1 MSETMADYEDQINAS
16 FRSFREG
23 DTVTGEVVSVEEE
36 EVLLDL
42 RSFSQG
48 VIPSGE
54 YSDDPNFHAMDEIR
68 TGEMLTAVVLS
79 PDDGQGRVL
88 LSLREAK
95 REEAWEQVE
104 KALEGGATLVQ
115 LREKELPE
123 ADVQREAEELLE
135 LCHRYGVKLIL
146 DDDVELAAKVG
157 ADGVH
162 IGQSDMELAHARE
175 ILGPDKIIGVTA
187 KTVEQ
192 AKAAE
197 AGGADYLGSGAVF
210 GSTTKKDAIPMKHE
224 LLEEICHSVKIPV
237 VAIGG
242 ITAENVLQLKG
253 RGIAGVA
260 VVSGIFACEDIE
272 TGTRHLGELVEQI
285 I

>member
-1 MSETMADYEDQINAS
+1 MNNMKKEQLRLYAVTDRTWLGNETLY
-16 FRSFREG
+16 
-23 DTVTGEVVSVEEE
+23 
-36 EVLLDL
+36 
-42 RSFSQG
+42 
-48 VIPSGE
+48 
-54 YSDDPNFHAMDEIR
+54 
-68 TGEMLTAVVLS
+68 
-79 PDDGQGRVL
+79 
-88 LSLREAK
+88 
-95 REEAWEQVE
+95 EQVE

-123 ADVQREAEELLE
+123 ADVQKEAEELLE

-197 AGGADYLGSGAVF
+197 AGGADYLGSGAVRDF
-210 GSTTKKDAIPMKHE
+210 CDFNTAAGFIIVPLCPYFDAAP
-224 LLEEICHSVKIPV
+224 
-237 VAIGG
+237 
-242 ITAENVLQLKG
+242 
-253 RGIAGVA
+253 
-260 VVSGIFACEDIE
+260 SGFADFP
-272 TGTRHLGELVEQI
+272 ELVCIFQQESAARKVWAKQRFGDICFWIFQQGNGRITDFCQIKRTDIACHRNRNAHVGIHQNRWECRREQGWFHHGI
-285 I
+285 VIVRDKIHGILVNISE

>member
-1 MSETMADYEDQINAS
+1 MNNMKKEQLRLYAVTDRTWLGNETLY
-16 FRSFREG
+16 
-23 DTVTGEVVSVEEE
+23 
-36 EVLLDL
+36 
-42 RSFSQG
+42 
-48 VIPSGE
+48 
-54 YSDDPNFHAMDEIR
+54 
-68 TGEMLTAVVLS
+68 
-79 PDDGQGRVL
+79 
-88 LSLREAK
+88 
-95 REEAWEQVE
+95 EQVE

-123 ADVQREAEELLE
+123 ADVQKEAEELLE

-260 VVSGIFACEDIE
+260 VVSGILPARILRQAPGILEN
-272 TGTRHLGELVEQI
+272 L
-285 I
+285 

>member
-1 MSETMADYEDQINAS
+1 MNNMKKEQLRLYAVTDRTWLGNETLY
-16 FRSFREG
+16 
-23 DTVTGEVVSVEEE
+23 
-36 EVLLDL
+36 
-42 RSFSQG
+42 
-48 VIPSGE
+48 
-54 YSDDPNFHAMDEIR
+54 
-68 TGEMLTAVVLS
+68 
-79 PDDGQGRVL
+79 
-88 LSLREAK
+88 
-95 REEAWEQVE
+95 EQVE

-123 ADVQREAEELLE
+123 ADVQKEAEELLE

-197 AGGADYLGSGAVF
+197 AGGALGSGAVF

>member
-1 MSETMADYEDQINAS
+1 M
-16 FRSFREG
+16 
-23 DTVTGEVVSVEEE
+23 
-36 EVLLDL
+36 
-42 RSFSQG
+42 
-48 VIPSGE
+48 
-54 YSDDPNFHAMDEIR
+54 
-68 TGEMLTAVVLS
+68 
-79 PDDGQGRVL
+79 
-88 LSLREAK
+88 
-95 REEAWEQVE
+95 
-104 KALEGGATLVQ
+104 
-115 LREKELPE
+115 REKELPE
-123 ADVQREAEELLE
+123 ADVQKEAEELLE

-162 IGQSDMELAHARE
+162 IGQSDMGLAHARE

-224 LLEEICHSVKIPV
+224 LLEEICQSVKIPV

-260 VVSGIFACEDIE
+260 VVSGIFACEDIKA
-272 TGTRHLGELVEQI
+272 GTRHLGELVEQI

>member
-1 MSETMADYEDQINAS
+1 MNNMKKEQLRLYAVTDRTWLGNETLY
-16 FRSFREG
+16 
-23 DTVTGEVVSVEEE
+23 
-36 EVLLDL
+36 
-42 RSFSQG
+42 
-48 VIPSGE
+48 
-54 YSDDPNFHAMDEIR
+54 
-68 TGEMLTAVVLS
+68 
-79 PDDGQGRVL
+79 
-88 LSLREAK
+88 
-95 REEAWEQVE
+95 EQVE

-123 ADVQREAEELLE
+123 AQLREKELPEADVQKEAEELLE

>member
-1 MSETMADYEDQINAS
+1 MNNMKKEQLRLYAVTDRTWLGNETLY
-16 FRSFREG
+16 
-23 DTVTGEVVSVEEE
+23 
-36 EVLLDL
+36 
-42 RSFSQG
+42 
-48 VIPSGE
+48 
-54 YSDDPNFHAMDEIR
+54 
-68 TGEMLTAVVLS
+68 
-79 PDDGQGRVL
+79 
-88 LSLREAK
+88 
-95 REEAWEQVE
+95 EQVE

-123 ADVQREAEELLE
+123 ADVQKEAEELLE

-162 IGQSDMELAHARE
+162 IGQSDM
-175 ILGPDKIIGVTA
+175 DKIIGVTA